1 MKITEVIV
9 TPIAIP
15 DVPLANTKGV
25 HQSVFLRSVIQVKTD
40 IGLVGLAETYG
51 AARTLDGLRA
61 VQARLEGLDPYD
73 LRDLRRRIE
82 TALPDAGGINAPTAL
97 ADHKVVD
104 VVYSAFEIACL
115 DLRGKEVGRPIY
127 ELLGGATRKTIS
139 FGGYLF
145 FKFEKQDTTFGPDIM
160 GEVMTPDA
168 LVAQAQE
175 FVGQYGFKSLKLKG
189 GVLEPD
195 LEVETML
202 KLRETFP
209 HHPLR
214 IDPMG
219 AWTVPTALKV
229 IKDLGGVE
237 GGVLEYLEDPCRGM
251 DAMAELSAQTDMP
264 LATNLVVVEFEEIFE
279 AVKKDA
285 VQIVLSDHH
294 YWRGAT
300 GAVQLGDMCRAA
312 GLGVS
317 MHSNS
322 HLGISLAAM
331 CHVAAATPNLT
342 YDCDTHYPW
351 SSKEIVKGGRP
362 VFRNGTVQVPEGP
375 GLGVELDHA
384 AVAELH
390 DLYERAMVRDRDDTD
405 EMLKYIPNY
414 VRQVPRW

>member
-1 MKITEVIV
+1 MRISHVKI

-25 HQSVFLRSVIQVKTD
+25 HPSVFLRAIIEVTTD
-40 IGLVGLAETYG
+40 TGLVGLGEAYG
-51 AARTLDGLRA
+51 AKRTLTGLQA
-61 VQARLEGLDPYD
+61 VAPTLEGLNPYD
-73 LRDLRRRIE
+73 LRDLRGRVER
-82 TALPDAGGINAPTAL
+82 ALPEGGGVNAPTAL

-104 VVYSAFEIACL
+104 VVYSAFEISCL
-115 DLRGKEVGRPIY
+115 DIVGRDVDRPLY
-127 ELLGGATRKTIS
+127 DLLGGAVRKTIP

-145 FKFEKQDTTFGPDIM
+145 YKFAKQDLTFGPDIM
-160 GEVMTPDA
+160 GEVMTPDT
-168 LVAQAQE
+168 LVDQAKE
-175 FVGQYGFKSLKLKG
+175 FSVKYGFQSWKLKG
-189 GVLEPD
+189 GVLAPD

-209 HHPLR
+209 DHGLR

-219 AWTVPTALKV
+219 AWTVPTA
-229 IKDLGGVE
+229 VE
-237 GGVLEYLEDPCRGM
+237 VVKKLDGVLEYLEDPCRGM
-251 DAMAELSAQTDMP
+251 DAMAELSALIDMP
-264 LATNLVVVEFEEIFE
+264 LATNLVVVEFDQIIE

-300 GAVQLGDMCRAA
+300 GAIHLGEICRAA
-312 GLGVS
+312 NLGVS

-351 SSKEIVKGGRP
+351 SSKEIIKGGRP
-362 VFRNGTVQVPEGP
+362 AFKDGALQVPDGP
-375 GLGVELDHA
+375 GLGVELDHE

-390 DLYERAMVRDRDDTD
+390 ELYKQAMVQDRDDTD
-405 EMLKYIPNY
+405 EMLKYVPDY
-414 VRQVPRW
+414 VRKVPRW

>member
-1 MKITEVIV
+1 MRITDVIV

-25 HQSVFLRSVIQVKTD
+25 HQPVFLRSIIQLKTD
-40 IGLVGLAETYG
+40 TGLVGLGEGYG
-51 AARTLDGLRA
+51 AARTLTGLQKA
-61 VQARLEGLDPYD
+61 APLLDGLDPYD
-73 LRDLRRRIE
+73 LRDLRRRVE
-82 TALPDAGGINAPTAL
+82 KALPEGGGVNAPTAL

-115 DLRGKEVGRPIY
+115 DLRGKEVNRPLY
-127 ELLGGATRKTIS
+127 DLLGGAVRKTIP

-145 FKFEKQDTTFGPDIM
+145 YKFAKRDLTFGPDIF
-160 GEVMTPDA
+160 GEIMTPDT
-168 LVAQAQE
+168 LVEEAKAFAGE
-175 FVGQYGFKSLKLKG
+175 YGFKSFKLKG

-209 HHPLR
+209 DHPLR

-229 IKDLGGVE
+229 VE
-237 GGVLEYLEDPCRGM
+237 QLDGVLEYLEDPVRGM
-251 DAMAELSAQTDMP
+251 DAMAELSAQIDMP
-264 LATNLVVVEFEEIFE
+264 LATNLVVVEFEEIIE

-285 VQIVLSDHH
+285 VQIILSDHH

-300 GAVQLGDMCRAA
+300 GAIHLGEICRAA
-312 GLGVS
+312 NLGVS

-351 SSKEIVKGGRP
+351 SQKEIVKGGP
-362 VFRNGTVQVPEGP
+362 PKFVDGALQVPEGP
-375 GLGVELDHA
+375 GLGVELDEDA
-384 AVAELH
+384 LADLH
-390 DLYERAMVRDRDDTD
+390 DLYLASQVKDRDDT
-405 EMLKYIPNY
+405 EEIKKYLPDF
-414 VRQVPRW
+414 VRKVPRW

>member
-1 MKITEVIV
+1 MKIVEVTV

-25 HQSVFLRSVIQVKTD
+25 HPSVFLRSVIEMKTD
-40 IGLVGLAETYG
+40 TGLIGLGETYG
-51 AARTLDGLRA
+51 AKRTLAGLQA
-61 VQARLEGLDPYD
+61 VAPLLAGLDPYD
-73 LRDLRRRIE
+73 LRELRRRIK
-82 TALPDAGGINAPTAL
+82 TALPDAGGVNAPTAL

-115 DLRGKEVGRPIY
+115 DIRGKETGRPLFDI
-127 ELLGGATRKTIS
+127 LGGAVRKDIP

-145 FKFEKQDTTFGPDIM
+145 YKFAKQDLTFGPDIM

-168 LVAQAQE
+168 MVEQARE
-175 FVGQYGFKSLKLKG
+175 FVGVYGFKSLKLKG
-189 GVLEPD
+189 GVLEPA
-195 LEVETML
+195 LEVETLM
-202 KLRETFP
+202 KLREVFP
-209 HHPLR
+209 HHALR

-219 AWTVPTALKV
+219 AWTVQTALRV
-229 IKDLGGVE
+229 INDLGGVD

-264 LATNLVVVEFEEIFE
+264 LATNLVVVEFEQVIE
-279 AVKKDA
+279 AVQKDA

-294 YWRGAT
+294 YWRGGT
-300 GAVQLGDMCRAA
+300 GAIHLGEMCRAA

-342 YDCDTHYPW
+342 YDADTHYPW
-351 SSKEIVKGGRP
+351 STKEIIKGGRP
-362 VFRNGTVQVPEGP
+362 EFRNGSLRVPGGP
-375 GLGVELDHA
+375 GLGVELDNA
-384 AVAELH
+384 AVAELNA
-390 DLYERAMVRDRDDTD
+390 LYDRAMMVDRDDTD
-405 EMLKYIPNY
+405 EMLKYVPDY
-414 VRQVPRW
+414 VRKVPRW

>member
-1 MKITEVIV
+1 MNIIEVIV

-25 HQSVFLRSVIQVKTD
+25 HPSVFLRAVIEVKTD
-40 IGLVGLAETYG
+40 TGLVGLGEAYG
-51 AARTLDGLRA
+51 AVRTLSGLQTVA
-61 VQARLEGLDPYD
+61 PKLEGLDPYD
-73 LRDLRRRIE
+73 LRDLRRRIVE
-82 TALPDAGGINAPTAL
+82 ALPNSGGVNAPTAL

-115 DLRGKEVGRPIY
+115 DIRGKEVGRPLY
-127 ELLGGATRKTIS
+127 EILGGAVRKTIP

-145 FKFEKQDTTFGPDIM
+145 YKFAKQDLTFGPDIM

-168 LVAQAQE
+168 LVDQAKL
-175 FVGQYGFKSLKLKG
+175 FVGEYGFKSLKLKG

-195 LEVETML
+195 LEVETIL
-202 KLRETFP
+202 KLREAFP
-209 HHPLR
+209 NHGLR

-219 AWTVPTALKV
+219 AWTVPTAARVVKQL
-229 IKDLGGVE
+229 D
-237 GGVLEYLEDPCRGM
+237 GVLEYLEDPCRGM
-251 DAMAELSAQTDMP
+251 DAMAELSAQIDMP
-264 LATNLVVVEFEEIFE
+264 LATNLVVVEFEEIIE

-285 VQIVLSDHH
+285 VQIILSDHH

-300 GAVQLGDMCRAA
+300 GAIHLGEICRAA
-312 GLGVS
+312 NLGVS

-351 SSKEIVKGGRP
+351 SSKEIIKGGRP
-362 VFRNGTVQVPEGP
+362 TFKNGTLQVPEGP
-375 GLGVELDHA
+375 GLGVELDHE

-390 DLYERAMVRDRDDTD
+390 ELYNKAMVADRDDTD
-405 EMLKYIPNY
+405 EMLKYIPDY
-414 VRQVPRW
+414 VRKVPRW

>member
-1 MKITEVIV
+1 MKVSEIII
-9 TPIAIP
+9 TPIAVP
-15 DVPLANTKGV
+15 DVPLVNTKGV
-25 HQSVFLRSVIQVKTD
+25 HQTVFLRTIIEVKTD
-40 IGLVGLAETYG
+40 TGLVGLAETYG
-51 AARTLDGLRA
+51 AIRTLSGLQKVA
-61 VQARLEGLDPYD
+61 PLLDGLDPYD
-73 LRDLRRRIE
+73 LHDLRRRIE
-82 TALPDAGGINAPTAL
+82 AALPDAGGINAPTAL

-115 DLRGKEVGRPIY
+115 DLRGKEVGRPLHD
-127 ELLGGATRKTIS
+127 LLGGAVRKTIP

-145 FKFEKQDTTFGPDIM
+145 YKFAKKDLTFGPDIM

-168 LVAQAQE
+168 LVAQAKA
-175 FVGQYGFKSLKLKG
+175 FVGEYGFKSLKLKG

-195 LEVETML
+195 LEVETIL
-202 KLRETFP
+202 KLREAFP
-209 HHPLR
+209 HHALR

-219 AWTVPTALKV
+219 AWTVPTAKRVVDQL
-229 IKDLGGVE
+229 D
-237 GGVLEYLEDPCRGM
+237 GVLEYLEDPCRGM
-251 DAMAELSAQTDMP
+251 EAMAELSALITMP
-264 LATNLVVVEFEEIFE
+264 LATNLVVVEFEQIIE

-285 VQIVLSDHH
+285 VQIILSDHH

-300 GAVQLGDMCRAA
+300 GAVHLGEICRAA

-351 SSKEIVKGGRP
+351 STKEIIKGGRP
-362 VFRNGTVQVPEGP
+362 AFRDGTLQVPDGP

-390 DLYERAMVRDRDDTD
+390 DLYNKAMIADRDDTD
-405 EMLKYIPNY
+405 EMLKYQPDY
-414 VRQVPRW
+414 VRKVPRW

>member
-40 IGLVGLAETYG
+40 TGLVGLAETYG

-82 TALPDAGGINAPTAL
+82 AALPDAGGINALTAL

-251 DAMAELSAQTDMP
+251 EAMAELSAQTDMP